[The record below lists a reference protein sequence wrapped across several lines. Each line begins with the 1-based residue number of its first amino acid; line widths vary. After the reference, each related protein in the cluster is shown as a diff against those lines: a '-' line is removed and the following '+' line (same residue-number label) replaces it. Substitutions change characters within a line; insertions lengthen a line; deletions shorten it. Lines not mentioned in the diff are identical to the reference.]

1 MQVDSVDD
9 TKVKKILPKL
19 YARLYSLEA
28 HHSVTPKFSFALKDL
43 AEYLGVF
50 EISEEEMGNR
60 KVNLSDETGS
70 NNSYL
75 LKSTNRL
82 DVIEEN

>member
-1 MQVDSVDD
+1 
-9 TKVKKILPKL
+9 
-19 YARLYSLEA
+19 
-28 HHSVTPKFSFALKDL
+28 LKDL

-50 EISEEEMGNR
+50 EMGEEEMGNR